1 MTEDRMS
8 PGGDRRVQGD
18 SYSKVTRGWVRG
30 SHSGIHS
37 QLQPL
42 GRGRK
47 WSIRGRGR
55 CRCKLLEAREGRFVK
70 NFKMISVEGSGT

>member
-1 MTEDRMS
+1 MVVITNVLKYCKTLTKKRIKGIRD
-8 PGGDRRVQGD
+8 G
-18 SYSKVTRGWVRG
+18 KRGK
-30 SHSGIHS
+30 
-37 QLQPL
+37 
-42 GRGRK
+42 K